1 MKRIFRVLLFAVLL
15 QIPVFADDAASLSS
29 DALLKELNISESL
42 RTDSFMQEVDEFIR
56 TARPVLYRPD
66 ERIESFA
73 GKDYKR
79 TPSSPVME
87 EKVANFIIIITM

>member
-1 MKRIFRVLLFAVLL
+1 MKRIFGVLFLAVLL
-15 QIPVFADDAASLSS
+15 HVSVFADDAALLSS

-56 TARPVLYRPD
+56 TARPSLYRSD

-73 GKDYKR
+73 D
-79 TPSSPVME
+79 
-87 EKVANFIIIITM
+87 